1 MKKRPMPLM
10 HPVLCLL
17 VLVLIAPLAMAQTE
31 ANTTETSPQAN
42 PEDVASVDA
51 IIAALYDVI
60 SGGAGQARD
69 WDRFRSLATPTCQL
83 IPINRPQGESHQHLV
98 WTVEQYIERAGPY
111 LEQNGFF
118 EKESARKVERY
129 GNLVHAFSTYDSFRT
144 AEDTEPF
151 QRGINSIQLLYEKDR
166 WWIANIAWQ
175 PEWPDLPIPASYL
188 PDSH

>member
-1 MKKRPMPLM
+1 MKTRRPLLWPSLF
-10 HPVLCLL
+10 LLSLL
-17 VLVLIAPLAMAQTE
+17 VLLLIAPSALAQESATPPPE
-31 ANTTETSPQAN
+31 AK
-42 PEDVASVDA
+42 PEDVASVDT

-60 SGGAGQARD
+60 SGPAGQTRD

-83 IPINRPQGESHQHLV
+83 IPIQRRQEGGHQHGVL
-98 WTVEQYIERAGPY
+98 TIEQYIERAGPY

-118 EKESARKVERY
+118 EKESARKTERY

-175 PEWPDLPIPASYL
+175 PEWPDLPIPDTYL
-188 PDSH
+188 PDGP